1 MDGHTRSRKDRHW
14 TRRARGGWRRHQG
27 RRWSPTKTT
36 SSSAQRRWA
45 RIDQAEARTWRP
57 PRSSVTG
64 GGNPVLQ
71 GRKPCLVGSL
81 PTWVSEA
88 TATLRAMRFRLYP
101 SAAQK
106 VLLLEQ
112 CGHARYV
119 WNLGLEQPLMWR
131 RWQGPTP
138 GLGAQSA
145 QLTAARRAAPWLAA
159 GSQTV
164 QQQALADL
172 DQGWRAFFA
181 GTHRRPTWRKAGEHE
196 GLRIVGP
203 AAVRVRRDNRARSS
217 VLVAKVGWV
226 SFKRS
231 RALADWKS
239 YRITRER
246 AGRWYI
252 AFAVIPE
259 PIPAPGTGGV
269 VGVDRG
275 VTVAVAL
282 STGEMTSPAGL
293 RAKEAE
299 RLLRLQR
306 GLARARRGSKRRRKV
321 RTLIGRLKATDGD
334 RRKDWVEK
342 TSTDLAGRFDVIRV
356 ENLNVKAMTRSARG
370 TVENPGRN
378 VAQKAGLNRGILKSG
393 WGLLVGR
400 LEQKA
405 PGRVE
410 KVNPACTSQTCNTC
424 QHIAAESR
432 KSQATFVCV
441 ACGHRA
447 NADVNAARNIAAGHA
462 VPARGDVRVLA
473 RSVKREPQHA
483 RPSKVA

>member
-1 MDGHTRSRKDRHW
+1 
-14 TRRARGGWRRHQG
+14 
-27 RRWSPTKTT
+27 
-36 SSSAQRRWA
+36 
-45 RIDQAEARTWRP
+45 
-57 PRSSVTG
+57 
-64 GGNPVLQ
+64 
-71 GRKPCLVGSL
+71 
-81 PTWVSEA
+81 
-88 TATLRAMRFRLYP
+88 MRFRLYP

-106 VLLLEQ
+106 VFLLEQ
-112 CGHARYV
+112 CGQARYV
-119 WNLGLEQPLMWR
+119 WNLGLEQRLMWR
-131 RWQGPTP
+131 RWKGPTP
-138 GLGAQSA
+138 GFNTQAA
-145 QLTAARRAAPWLAA
+145 QLTAARAAEPWLAY

-164 QQQALADL
+164 QQQALRDL
-172 DQGWRAFFA
+172 DQAWRQFFA

-196 GLRIVGP
+196 GFRIVGP
-203 AAVRVRRDNRARSS
+203 QALRVRQDNRARSS
-217 VLVAKVGWV
+217 VLVPKIGWV

-231 RALADWKS
+231 RALVDWKS
-239 YRITRER
+239 YRITRDR
-246 AGRWYI
+246 AGRWHI
-252 AFAVIPE
+252 AFAAIPD

-293 RAKEAE
+293 SMKEAE

-306 GLARARRGSKRRRKV
+306 RLARARRGSNRRRKAK
-321 RTLIGRLKATDGD
+321 TLIGQLKARDGD

-342 TSTDLAGRFDVIRV
+342 TTTGLARRFDVIRV
-356 ENLNVKAMTRSARG
+356 ENLNVKGMTRSARG
-370 TVENPGRN
+370 TMANPGRN

-393 WGLLVGR
+393 WGLLAGR

-410 KVNPACTSQTCNTC
+410 KVKAAYTSQTCHAC
-424 QHIAAESR
+424 KHIASESR

-462 VPARGDVRVLA
+462 VAARGDLRVLA

-483 RPSKVA
+483 RPPKVA